1 MLSSSRHKETLKKSF
16 IILCVGNLHE
26 QTKVSFLKRP
36 AATNE
41 TGSDVSALSPFT
53 NNDTLRFHIRRAGYQ
68 LLMWKTAN
76 CCFLLLPVP
85 AYMKYRNR
93 TVMVAG
99 FFSEALVTGTLPDSC
114 IHIFVNCS
122 NRKSALSRVRAGS
135 YRSDSI
141 VSYKSAALLAIRS
154 FTTICCVN

>member
-1 MLSSSRHKETLKKSF
+1 MLALLKADHIIPCIRRMWHVLSSSRHKETLKKSF

-99 FFSEALVTGTLPDSC
+99 FFPRPWSLGPYQIV
-114 IHIFVNCS
+114 V
-122 NRKSALSRVRAGS
+122 
-135 YRSDSI
+135 SI
-141 VSYKSAALLAIRS
+141 YS
-154 FTTICCVN
+154 